1 MTMPSGASEW
11 PDGSKALG
19 GVEGLT
25 EGDDVLVAGRFRLA
39 ERLGG
44 HDGSS
49 TWRAADQVLNR
60 PVMVWT
66 FEPGFPRSGAVVAA
80 ARAASQL
87 ADRRLALILDADDQG
102 DFPYVVAEWP
112 PGRPLAELLAG
123 GGPDE
128 PASAAA
134 MVAEAAGALA
144 VAHASGLA
152 HLCLRPSSLW
162 RGPTGEV
169 KISGLG
175 VGAAIA
181 GMESTDPALA
191 DTRGLGRLLYAALTG
206 YWPGTE
212 QTPLPAAPRHGDEVY
227 SPRQVLA
234 GIPRQLDAVARRAL
248 SDAAPPIVDPAQL
261 ADALA
266 EAASACSPR
275 RGRGNLGLAAATRE
289 DLVPVAAAG
298 WSGPPARSPE
308 PLGWTPARSPE
319 PMGWTPA
326 RSPEPMGWTPAP
338 QTATAELPRIG
349 PQAVGCLPSGSAG
362 RERGPA
368 RQARQAR
375 PGRRTRRRRSA
386 KVALAGA
393 LALAAVAWVVVGGL
407 SRAHHGIT
415 DQGAG
420 IGAPGVANPAQRSA
434 VVARTPR
441 SLQPRSASA
450 FNPNGQGD
458 NNQLAPLAI
467 DRSLTTAWQTDWYA
481 SPAFGNLEA
490 GTGLMLD
497 MGRVVTISGAQILLA
512 APRGADFQ
520 LRAGMSAG
528 SLADVPV
535 LASESGVGGSVR
547 IRLSAPVHARYV
559 VIWFTRLP
567 ADASGTFQVSV
578 FDVRLEGWS

>member
-1 MTMPSGASEW
+1 MTMPPGASGW
-11 PDGSKALG
+11 PGGREPGEVLG
-19 GVEGLT
+19 GVEGLPG
-25 EGDDVLVAGRFRLA
+25 GDDVLVAGRYRLA
-39 ERLGG
+39 ERLGVR
-44 HDGSS
+44 DGSS
-49 TWRAADQVLNR
+49 TWRAADLALNR

-66 FEPGFPRSGAVVAA
+66 FAPGFRRSGAVIAA

-102 DFPYVVAEWP
+102 DFLYVVAEWP
-112 PGRPLAELLAG
+112 PGRPLGELLAG

-134 MVAEAAGALA
+134 MVAEAAEALA

-181 GMESTDPALA
+181 GMESTEPALA

-212 QTPLPAAPRHGDEVY
+212 QTPLPAAPRHGDEVC

-234 GIPRQLDAVARRAL
+234 GIPRQLDAVTRRAL
-248 SDAAPPIVDPAQL
+248 ADAAPPILDPAQL

-266 EAASACSPR
+266 EAASACSAR
-275 RGRGNLGLAAATRE
+275 HGRGTAGPAVAVTRAE
-289 DLVPVAAAG
+289 PAPVAAAG
-298 WSGPPARSPE
+298 WSNPPVWSPE
-308 PLGWTPARSPE
+308 PMDWTPARSPE
-319 PMGWTPA
+319 PMD
-326 RSPEPMGWTPAP
+326 WTPAP
-338 QTATAELPRIG
+338 QTATAELPR
-349 PQAVGCLPSGSAG
+349 VGYQPDVSLPSGSAG
-362 RERGPA
+362 RPRGAAGAA
-368 RQARQAR
+368 RRRHRAR
-375 PGRRTRRRRSA
+375 PA
-386 KVALAGA
+386 KVAAAGV
-393 LALAAVAWVVVGGL
+393 LALAAVAWVAAGGL
-407 SRAHHGIT
+407 SRAHHGVI

-420 IGAPGVANPAQRSA
+420 IGGAGVANPAQRSA
-434 VVARTPR
+434 VVARAPR
-441 SLQPRSASA
+441 SLQPSSASA

-535 LASESGVGGSVR
+535 LASESGAGGWVR

-559 VIWFTRLP
+559 VIWFTKLP

>member
-1 MTMPSGASEW
+1 MTMPPGASGW
-11 PDGSKALG
+11 PDGSGPGEVLG
-19 GVEGLT
+19 GVEGLP
-25 EGDDVLVAGRFRLA
+25 EDDDVLVAGRYRLA
-39 ERLGG
+39 ERLGVQ
-44 HDGSS
+44 DGSS

-66 FEPGFPRSGAVVAA
+66 FAPGFRRSGAVIAA

-112 PGRPLAELLAG
+112 PGRPLGELLAG

-134 MVAEAAGALA
+134 MVAEAAEALA

-181 GMESTDPALA
+181 GMESTEPALA

-234 GIPRQLDAVARRAL
+234 GIPRQLDVVTRRAL
-248 SDAAPPIVDPAQL
+248 ADAAPPIVDPVQL

-275 RGRGNLGLAAATRE
+275 YGRGTVRPAVAVTRAE
-289 DLVPVAAAG
+289 PAPVAAAG
-298 WSGPPARSPE
+298 WPDPPGRSAE
-308 PLGWTPARSPE
+308 PVD
-319 PMGWTPA
+319 
-326 RSPEPMGWTPAP
+326 WTPAP
-338 QTATAELPRIG
+338 QTAAAELPR
-349 PQAVGCLPSGSAG
+349 VGHQPAGSLPSGQA
-362 RERGPA
+362 RRPRGPA
-368 RQARQAR
+368 RQARWGHRAR
-375 PGRRTRRRRSA
+375 PA
-386 KVALAGA
+386 KVALAGV
-393 LALAAVAWVVVGGL
+393 LALAAVAWVAAGGL
-407 SRAHHGIT
+407 SRAHHGII

-420 IGAPGVANPAQRSA
+420 IGGAGVANPAQRSA
-434 VVARTPR
+434 VVARAPR
-441 SLQPRSASA
+441 SLQASSASA

-467 DRSLTTAWQTDWYA
+467 DRSMTTAWQTDWYA

-535 LASESGVGGSVR
+535 LASESGVGGRVR
-547 IRLSAPVHARYV
+547 IRLSAPVQARYV

-578 FDVRLEGWS
+578 LDVRLEGWS